1 MGMSAGDRT
10 AATPPGVIVVEIFL
24 YLGAVFELLAGV
36 VILVTGAVSDRATDL
51 ETFELMLAGFLI
63 VAGLINA
70 ILARAIGLGREWAR
84 VVYVALQL
92 LAVLGGVVSVVDGQP
107 RGLLFFF
114 VPLVLIFLL
123 YIPSS
128 HQYFERAR

>member
-1 MGMSAGDRT
+1 MSAADR
-10 AATPPGVIVVEIFL
+10 AGSTPPGVIVVEIFL

-36 VILVTGAVSDRATDL
+36 VILVAAAVSDRAAEL
-51 ETFELMLAGFLI
+51 ETFEVILAVFLI
-63 VAGLINA
+63 LVGLFNA
-70 ILARAIGLGREWAR
+70 FLARAIGAGQEWAR

-92 LAVLGGVVSVVDGQP
+92 LAVLGGVVSVVDDQP

-128 HQYFERAR
+128 QQYFESR